1 MITALAIITGC
12 SASRD
17 IAVRPQAS
25 AFAAGEQS
33 PAFRVAEARAHFRL
47 GNVALALE
55 GFRRALREDPSS
67 VDALNGLASCYDRM
81 GRFDLSRSYYEQAL
95 ALAPNDARLYANLA
109 TSLSLQ
115 GRSADADAVR
125 TELATRL
132 GAEAATGARAQ
143 TAPPPQ
149 MAAVDPAPVLS
160 DTKQPSATV
169 HLERLNLGEVALVTR
184 REPVFAAAPRRPA
197 PRQLSTSSGVIILN
211 AARVD
216 RLAAGARDRLRLLGF
231 KDVAIGDAATVL
243 PTSRITYPEHRRGEA
258 ERVARQLGIN
268 LRQPFQRPKAT
279 VVILLGR
286 DAVRRRSAA

>member
-1 MITALAIITGC
+1 MITALALMPGC
-12 SASRD
+12 SVPRD

-25 AFAAGEQS
+25 AFVAGEKS
-33 PAFRVAEARAHFRL
+33 SAFRVTEARAHFRL

-81 GRFDLSRSYYEQAL
+81 GRFDLSRGLYEKAL
-95 ALAPNDARLYANLA
+95 ALAPDDARLYINLA

-115 GRSADADAVR
+115 GRGADAVAVR
-125 TELATRL
+125 EELAKRL
-132 GAEAATGARAQ
+132 GAGPAISAPAQ
-143 TAPPPQ
+143 TASPPQ
-149 MAAVDPAPVLS
+149 MAAVDPSPVLAE
-160 DTKQPSATV
+160 TEQPSANV

-184 REPVFAAAPRRPA
+184 REPVVAAAPRRPA

-231 KDVAIGDAATVL
+231 RDVAIGDAARVL
-243 PTSRITYPEHRRGEA
+243 PVSRITYPEHRRSEA
-258 ERVARQLGIN
+258 KRVARQLGIN
-268 LRQPFQRPKAT
+268 LRQPVERPKAT

-286 DAVRRRSAA
+286 DAVRRRSAV